1 MGKKK
6 KKRYLARRI
15 LAMIL
20 AMTMVVG
27 MTPTAVQAAPGEGA
41 EQVVAEA
48 AASEGQ
54 NDDGT
59 GQPSETG
66 NQPAQDGGQSDTTEE
81 TAPAEDADLTED
93 TDAPADS
100 DNVGNQNDS
109 PEQGTA
115 DDGSNDGTA
124 AEDTEAAVGENQD
137 EGADDTAVS
146 SPMADAA
153 ETQAKPV
160 YEIDIEAFETQAEY
174 TGYSV
179 FELGNITLVKTE
191 NGVTT
196 SESAM
201 DAGVTAVWKVQGTDA
216 AVASR

>member
-81 TAPAEDADLTED
+81 TAPA
-93 TDAPADS
+93 DS

-160 YEIDIEAFETQAEY
+160 
-174 TGYSV
+174 
-179 FELGNITLVKTE
+179 
-191 NGVTT
+191 
-196 SESAM
+196 
-201 DAGVTAVWKVQGTDA
+201 
-216 AVASR
+216 